1 MPPARRA
8 LFDTSLSEVWERF
21 HQAHAREYGH
31 SFRENPIEIVNI
43 RATGIGA
50 MPKIQR
56 SKAPAGGDLA
66 AARIRNGACVF
77 RVGAELK
84 TFDTTFYRRR
94 LLPGD
99 ERFAGP
105 AFVLQKDS
113 TTVIPPGWTAIVD
126 SAGNLLLS
134 TPGDA

>member
-1 MPPARRA
+1 
-8 LFDTSLSEVWERF
+8 
-21 HQAHAREYGH
+21 
-31 SFRENPIEIVNI
+31 
-43 RATGIGA
+43 

-56 SKAPAGGDLA
+56 LKAPAGGDLA

-94 LLPGD
+94 LLPVD

-105 AFVLQKDS
+105 AIVLQKDS